1 MRSDCKTATRLNAS
15 EVVSQQGGILAVAV
29 AVPPQELVEEAQLF
43 KGDLPGV
50 LEDGPHNVLGTGRG
64 RQRSAVP
71 ERVKNTMPLGTELRK
86 TMGPRLRERAPAAR
100 SGITQPRA
108 RCFAEL
114 MLLIHGNS
122 SRVRCTSAKLP
133 VKFSGDVGKQECER
147 EGMN

>member
-114 MLLIHGNS
+114 MLLDTWQLQPS
-122 SRVRCTSAKLP
+122 SMHLCKVTCKILR
-133 VKFSGDVGKQECER
+133 
-147 EGMN
+147 